1 MIVDHI
7 CSMDVAIPFTIG
19 GEGRG
24 SSTLTGSDRDPCVET
39 AVNLLPLLRHIWW
52 KLKQRWTCGQ
62 WMEWQVVMRL
72 DAHGT
77 NGIVSARALSFP
89 GGITVVTPPHDQGDL
104 SDDETGPADAAALE
118 AYSEALLTEAYVQYS
133 AAIHSYAFRLL
144 GNQEDADDV
153 TQEAFIRVHYR
164 LEQLR
169 DAARLRPWL
178 YRIATNL
185 CMDHLRKRARTR
197 KIFGLPVHMETGSTD
212 SDAGSSYDVAQ
223 PGSTAA
229 IDGVAERDVIVR
241 TLRRMAPK
249 YAACLI
255 LHSAQGLNY
264 REIADVLGIS
274 PGAAA
279 VRLAR
284 ARDMF
289 GRYYE
294 EQRDDFEKE
303 DKR

>member
-1 MIVDHI
+1 
-7 CSMDVAIPFTIG
+7 
-19 GEGRG
+19 
-24 SSTLTGSDRDPCVET
+24 
-39 AVNLLPLLRHIWW
+39 
-52 KLKQRWTCGQ
+52 
-62 WMEWQVVMRL
+62 MRL

-77 NGIVSARALSFP
+77 NGILSARALSIP
-89 GGITVVTPPHDQGDL
+89 GGLTVVNPHQNPVDL
-104 SDDETGPADAAALE
+104 SDDETDPVEAAASE
-118 AYSEALLTEAYVQYS
+118 AESEALLTEAYVQYS
-133 AAIHSYAFRLL
+133 SAIHSYAFRLL

-164 LEQLR
+164 LKQLR

-197 KIFGLPVHMETGSTD
+197 KIFGLPVPMETGSSD
-212 SDAGSSYDVAQ
+212 SSDAGTSYDVAQ

-249 YAACLI
+249 YAVCLV

>member
-1 MIVDHI
+1 
-7 CSMDVAIPFTIG
+7 MDVAVPFSPG
-19 GEGRG
+19 GRG
-24 SSTLTGSDRDPCVET
+24 RDPSTPAVSGRYPCDET
-39 AVNLLPLLRHIWW
+39 PVNLLPLLRHIWW
-52 KLKQRWTCGQ
+52 KLNQRWTCGQ

-77 NGIVSARALSFP
+77 NGILSARALSVP
-89 GGITVVTPPHDQGDL
+89 GSITVVTPPENPGDL
-104 SDDETGPADAAALE
+104 SDDETGPADAAV
-118 AYSEALLTEAYVQYS
+118 SEALSEGLLTEAYVQYS

-164 LEQLR
+164 LKQLR
-169 DAARLRPWL
+169 DADRLRPWL

-197 KIFGLPVHMETGSTD
+197 KIFGLPVPMETGSSD
-212 SDAGSSYDVAQ
+212 SDSGSSYDVAQ
-223 PGSTAA
+223 PGSTDA

-249 YAACLI
+249 YAVCLI

>member
-1 MIVDHI
+1 MN
-7 CSMDVAIPFTIG
+7 
-19 GEGRG
+19 GRY
-24 SSTLTGSDRDPCVET
+24 PCDET
-39 AVNLLPLLRHIWW
+39 PVNLLPLLRHIWW
-52 KLKQRWTCGQ
+52 KLKQRWTYGQ

-77 NGIVSARALSFP
+77 NGILSARALSFP
-89 GGITVVTPPHDQGDL
+89 DGVTVVTPPHDQGDL
-104 SDDETGPADAAALE
+104 SDDETGPADAAASE
-118 AYSEALLTEAYVQYS
+118 ALSEALLTEAYVQYS

-164 LEQLR
+164 LKQLR
-169 DAARLRPWL
+169 DADRLRPWL

-197 KIFGLPVHMETGSTD
+197 KIFGLPVPMETGSTD
-212 SDAGSSYDVAQ
+212 SDSGSSYDIAQ

-249 YAACLI
+249 YAVCLV

>member
-1 MIVDHI
+1 MVQVFSQGVAAGLLLGDGGDSAVVPAHI
-7 CSMDVAIPFTIG
+7 RS
-19 GEGRG
+19 R
-24 SSTLTGSDRDPCVET
+24 RDET
-39 AVNLLPLLRHIWW
+39 PVNLMLLLRHIWW
-52 KLKQRWTCGQ
+52 KRKLRWPCIQR
-62 WMEWQVVMRL
+62 MEWQVIMRL

-77 NGIVSARALSFP
+77 NGILSASALSLP
-89 GGITVVTPPHDQGDL
+89 GGIPVTPPHDQVDL
-104 SDDETGPADAAALE
+104 SDDETGPSDAAVSA

-185 CMDHLRKRARTR
+185 CMDQLRKRARTR
-197 KIFGLPVHMETGSTD
+197 KIFGLPVPLETGSSD
-212 SDAGSSYDVAQ
+212 SDAGSSNDVAQ

-229 IDGVAERDVIVR
+229 IDGVAERDVIIR

-249 YAACLI
+249 YAACLV

-294 EQRDDFEKE
+294 EQRDDYEKE